1 MRSKKFDI
9 NKQNIHKRVK
19 GVSIQNQT
27 VENIITTIGGQTEP
41 ELYPIVKVFNV
52 LNKDIILLY
61 IDESNDKPVSAYGR
75 FYKRVGNV
83 TKHMS
88 RNEFERLFLE
98 RKEKDFDSAICQGA
112 DYKNIDQKAVKNYI
126 KQYEKL
132 SGNKVKGEA
141 KSFLQSLNCIKFV
154 EGKVR
159 VTNAGILLFGKNI
172 EEYFPKY
179 YVSVARYAGKDIG
192 IGYLDLKDFKGNLF
206 ELIDSTEK
214 YIQEHI
220 ETLYRLK
227 EGQVAREAILQY
239 PKYVIR
245 ELIVN
250 AVAHRDYSIRGSKTL
265 IKIFKDRIEF
275 DSPGGFAGGVNEN
288 NILYQQYSRNPTIV
302 RVLNKIRY
310 IEEIGEGW
318 NRVVN
323 ELRNYPL
330 NSPLPSV
337 KGDVRVA
344 VTLFSPDL
352 ELESELTQFK
362 DISLNERQ
370 QRALAFLRLYGKI
383 KVSNYTKVC
392 SCQRKT
398 ALRDLNELLAK
409 KLIKRVG
416 ARGKYVYY
424 TMILNETSNVPS
436 NETSNV
442 PSQKKEKMNNEDE
455 Q

>member
-1 MRSKKFDI
+1 MKINNFDI
-9 NKQNIHKRVK
+9 NKLIKK
-19 GVSIQNQT
+19 
-27 VENIITTIGGQTEP
+27 
-41 ELYPIVKVFNV
+41 
-52 LNKDIILLY
+52 LNKGNSINQDEIIELL
-61 IDESNDKPVSAYGR
+61 N
-75 FYKRVGNV
+75 
-83 TKHMS
+83 
-88 RNEFERLFLE
+88 
-98 RKEKDFDSAICQGA
+98 
-112 DYKNIDQKAVKNYI
+112 
-126 KQYEKL
+126 EKL
-132 SGNKVKGEA
+132 SGNKVKGEV

-154 EGKVR
+154 EGRVK
-159 VTNAGILLFGKNI
+159 VTNAGILLFGKDV
-172 EEYFPKY
+172 EEHFPKY
-179 YVSVARYAGKDIG
+179 YISVARYAGKDIG

-250 AVAHRDYSIRGSKTL
+250 AVAHRDYSIRGSRTL
-265 IKIFKDRIEF
+265 IKIFKDKIEF

-318 NRVVN
+318 NRIVN
-323 ELRNYPL
+323 ELRSYPL
-330 NSPLPSV
+330 KSTPPSV
-337 KGDVRVA
+337 KGDGRVVA
-344 VTLFSPDL
+344 TLFGPDL

-362 DISLNERQ
+362 DTSLNERQ

-383 KVSNYTKVC
+383 KVSDYMEIC

-409 KLIKRVG
+409 KLIKRIG
-416 ARGKYVYY
+416 ARGKYVHY
-424 TMILNETSNVPS
+424 TMILNGTF
-436 NETSNV
+436 NETFNETFNV
-442 PSQKKEKMNNEDE
+442 PSQNEAKNE
-455 Q
+455 HNQ